1 MTAAVPRV
9 ALVHDWL
16 NRPIGGGERVLLE
29 LARLYPEA
37 PVHTLLFDP
46 HRYADR
52 LDPARVRTSWLQRL
66 PAAVRDRPRYL
77 LPLVPSAVE
86 SWDLSG
92 FDVVLSSSVAF
103 VKNVITAPPTLHVC
117 YCHSPMR
124 FAWDYWPRYLDEMEA
139 GPAKRFAVTT
149 LVARARRWDLAGV
162 AGVDAWMA
170 NSETTAARLRRY
182 YRVGEVRV
190 IPPPVDVDGLR
201 RLAAPSRGDHCV
213 TLSTLTEY
221 KRIDLAVRAFTESGR
236 PLIVIGD
243 GPDRERLERLA
254 GPSVRFAGHLG
265 DAARAEL
272 LAGAQ
277 ALVFPGE
284 EDFGIAA
291 VEALACG
298 TPVVAYGRGGL
309 TEIVTDG
316 CTGVFFDEESPAAL
330 NVAVERLAGLPIR
343 RDELME
349 SAARFGA
356 PRFRE
361 EVHDF
366 VDAALAAQR
375 RGAPG
380 RRAAPVDPAA
390 PAPAP
395 SPPTPRSRL
404 RVLGVPVDPLT
415 VPEAVA
421 RIMERAADPGSP
433 PAYVIKPYVEFFGR
447 RADPAVRSILA
458 GAWLSLAD
466 GVAIQWA
473 AAYAGR
479 ERHRA
484 LDLLRSLTAIALRPA
499 SVAAVVPE
507 RVAGVTLTLAL
518 LEASRE
524 RGLGVF
530 LVGSPKHNPIT
541 ETACHLEAILPGL
554 RVLGTAPGRLDP
566 ESDDRLLA
574 ELRRLRPDLILVG
587 LGFPAQ
593 ERLMA
598 RLAPRLE
605 HGVLVG
611 EGGSFDFRELGGG
624 IRRAPAMVR
633 RIGLE
638 WFWRLLR
645 EPRRVSRQLAI
656 PQFILEI
663 HRRARHH
670 DGAAPK

>member
-1 MTAAVPRV
+1 MTPAAPRV

-29 LARLYPEA
+29 LARLYPNA
-37 PVHTLLFDP
+37 PIHTLLFDP
-46 HRYADR
+46 GRYAGR
-52 LDPARVRTSWLQRL
+52 LDPTRVRTSWLQRL
-66 PAAVRDRPRYL
+66 PAALRDRPRYL
-77 LPLVPSAVE
+77 LPLIPSAVE
-86 SWDLSG
+86 AWDLSG

-139 GPAKRFAVTT
+139 GPLKRLAVTG
-149 LVARARRWDLAGV
+149 LVTRARRWDLAGV
-162 AGVDAWMA
+162 AGVDAWVA

-190 IPPPVDVDGLR
+190 IPPPVDVEGLS
-201 RLAAPSRGDHCV
+201 RLAPTPRGDHWV

-236 PLIVIGD
+236 PLVVIGD
-243 GPDRERLERLA
+243 GPDRARLERLA

-272 LAGAQ
+272 LSAAR

-298 TPVVAYGRGGL
+298 TPVVGFGRGGL
-309 TEIVTDG
+309 TEIVADG
-316 CTGVFFDEESPAAL
+316 RTGVFFDEESPAAL
-330 NVAVERLAGLPIR
+330 NLAVERLAALPIR
-343 RDELME
+343 REELVA
-349 SAARFGA
+349 SAAPYGA
-356 PRFRE
+356 ARFRE
-361 EVHDF
+361 EVRGF
-366 VDAALAAQR
+366 VDAALAAHR
-375 RGAPG
+375 AGAPG
-380 RRAAPVDPAA
+380 RRALPVA
-390 PAPAP
+390 PAPPEP
-395 SPPTPRSRL
+395 SRPSRV

-421 RIMERAADPGSP
+421 RIIDRAADPESR
-433 PAYVIKPYVEFFGR
+433 PAYVVKPYVEFFGR
-447 RADPAVRSILA
+447 RADPAVRSILV

-473 AAYAGR
+473 AAYAGQG
-479 ERHRA
+479 RHRA
-484 LDLLRSLTAIALRPA
+484 VDLLRSLAAIVLRPV

-518 LEASRE
+518 LEASRD

-530 LVGSPKHNPIT
+530 LVGSPKRNPIT
-541 ETACHLEAILPGL
+541 GTARHLEAILPGL
-554 RVLGTAPGRLDP
+554 RVLGTAPGRVDP
-566 ESDDRLLA
+566 ESDRRLLA
-574 ELRRLRPDLILVG
+574 ELTRLRPDLILVG

-624 IRRAPAMVR
+624 IRRAPQVVR

-638 WFWRLLR
+638 WLWRLLR
-645 EPRRVSRQLAI
+645 EPWRLRRQLAI
-656 PQFILEI
+656 PAFILEI
-663 HRRARHH
+663 HRGARR
-670 DGAAPK
+670 DARIAPK

>member
-1 MTAAVPRV
+1 MPRV

-46 HRYADR
+46 GRYAGR

-66 PAAVRDRPRYL
+66 PASVRDRPRYL
-77 LPLVPSAVE
+77 LPLIPSAVE

-103 VKNVITAPPTLHVC
+103 VKNVITVPPTLHVC

-124 FAWDYWPRYLDEMEA
+124 FAWDYWPRYVDEMEA
-139 GPAKRFAVTT
+139 GPVKRFAVTS

-162 AGVDAWMA
+162 AGVDAWVA

-201 RLAAPSRGDHCV
+201 RLAATTRGDHWV

-221 KRIDLAVRAFTESGR
+221 KRIDLAVRAFTASGR

-243 GPDRERLERLA
+243 GPDRGRLERLA

-272 LAGAQ
+272 LAAAQ

-309 TEIVTDG
+309 TEIVADG
-316 CTGVFFDEESPAAL
+316 RTGVFFREESPAAL

-349 SAARFGA
+349 SVARFGA

-361 EVHDF
+361 EVRGF
-366 VDAALAAQR
+366 VDAALAAHR
-375 RGAPG
+375 AGAPG
-380 RRAAPVDPAA
+380 CRPAPVK
-390 PAPAP
+390 PAPPEPALP
-395 SPPTPRSRL
+395 SRL
-404 RVLGVPVDPLT
+404 RVLGVPVDPLI
-415 VPEAVA
+415 VSEAVA
-421 RIMERAADPGSP
+421 RITERAADPGSP

-447 RADPAVRSILA
+447 RADPDVRSILEE
-458 GAWLSLAD
+458 AWLSLAD

-473 AAYAGR
+473 AAYAR
-479 ERHRA
+479 CRRHRA
-484 LDLLRSLTAIALRPA
+484 LDLLRSLAAIVLRPA

-507 RVAGVTLTLAL
+507 RVAGVTLTLVL
-518 LEASRE
+518 LEGARD

-530 LVGSPKHNPIT
+530 LVGSPKHNHIT
-541 ETACHLEAILPGL
+541 DTARHLEGILPGL
-554 RVLGTAPGRLDP
+554 RVLGTAPGRVDP
-566 ESDDRLLA
+566 ESHQRLLA

-598 RLAPRLE
+598 WLAPRLE

-624 IRRAPAMVR
+624 IRRAPAVVR

-638 WFWRLLR
+638 WLWRLLR
-645 EPRRVSRQLAI
+645 EPWRLRRQLAI

-663 HRRARHH
+663 HRRARH
-670 DGAAPK
+670 DDRTAPK